1 MKKVKDIMNMEIIS
15 VTEDDSFENVLK
27 IMKEKGIGEI
37 PVITDGN
44 VVGVV
49 TRDDMLVKQGVA
61 PTPPVVAF
69 WDLLITLPQNKEF
82 VSKLSKLSGYR
93 VSEIMSRE
101 YLKIEC
107 EEELEFAVT
116 KILEDS
122 KGFALAFSNGELKG
136 IVTKTDL
143 INKAF

>member
-1 MKKVKDIMNMEIIS
+1 
-15 VTEDDSFENVLK
+15 
-27 IMKEKGIGEI
+27 
-37 PVITDGN
+37 
-44 VVGVV
+44 
-49 TRDDMLVKQGVA
+49 MLVKQGVA

-82 VSKLSKLSGYR
+82 VSKLSKLSGYK
-93 VSEIMSRE
+93 VSEIMSSN
-101 YLKIEC
+101 YLKIDC

-116 KILEDS
+116 KILENS